1 MTWPVNT
8 ARAGAARDDIFLKES
23 ENAFGKNNYSLTS
36 VQLLC
41 PHTSALHLSP
51 SQLVCW
57 TVGAMCNVQ
66 YISYCFWILLDKMN
80 FYAYLILVVVDGEY
94 VILQFIVPP
103 CTVQAAA

>member
-8 ARAGAARDDIFLKES
+8 ARAGAARDDISLKES

-51 SQLVCW
+51 SQLVCG
-57 TVGAMCNVQ
+57 TVGTMCN
-66 YISYCFWILLDKMN
+66 SFHSASMLFLDYVRQTEFLMLC
-80 FYAYLILVVVDGEY
+80 AYLFD
-94 VILQFIVPP
+94 P
-103 CTVQAAA
+103 CRSGW

>member
-51 SQLVCW
+51 SQLVCGTEVQCAVSN
-57 TVGAMCNVQ
+57 TVHCAFM
-66 YISYCFWILLDKMN
+66 SFLDL
-80 FYAYLILVVVDGEY
+80 AS
-94 VILQFIVPP
+94 
-103 CTVQAAA
+103 

>member
-51 SQLVCW
+51 SQLVCGTEVQCAISN
-57 TVGAMCNVQ
+57 TVHCAFM
-66 YISYCFWILLDKMN
+66 SFLD
-80 FYAYLILVVVDGEY
+80 FVS
-94 VILQFIVPP
+94 
-103 CTVQAAA
+103 